1 MKVGKKSNMY
11 HINLKPKTFD
21 HPLGKTEK
29 LMIPNN
35 SYALLVPKVYAF
47 DNKRMYSTYSKNT
60 RNSYDPLK
68 KARLKQSTSQ

>member
-1 MKVGKKSNMY
+1 MKVGKKNDMY

-29 LMIPNN
+29 LLSTN
-35 SYALLVPKVYAF
+35 SYKLLVPKVYAF
-47 DNKRMYSTYSKNT
+47 DDKRMFSTYSKNT

-68 KARLKQSTSQ
+68 KARLKQSTS